1 MFPDI
6 YRLII
11 FLPKTDTEIDGKFD
25 ADTSV
30 RHFDMGTE

>member
-6 YRLII
+6 YRFI
-11 FLPKTDTEIDGKFD
+11 FLPKTDTEIGGKCD
-25 ADTSV
+25 TDTSV

>member
-6 YRLII
+6 YRFI
-11 FLPKTDTEIDGKFD
+11 FLPKTDTEIGRKFD

-30 RHFDMGTE
+30 RGFDMGTE